1 MASIEKL
8 TNFAKEHLDPCEEI
22 LAVVKGTYAG
32 EMCGRAIARSGI
44 LLATDMNVV
53 LYGKRWTGFDLKFF
67 PYDTISSIEIRK
79 GFGSIYRVSFRVY
92 FDIIYMSNIRADSW
106 SDHGDVKHFVE
117 IVKRMIMGDSPVKS
131 PIGF

>member
-1 MASIEKL
+1 M
-8 TNFAKEHLDPCEEI
+8 
-22 LAVVKGTYAG
+22 
-32 EMCGRAIARSGI
+32 
-44 LLATDMNVV
+44 ATDINVV
-53 LYGKRWTGFDLKFF
+53 LYGKRWTGFDLEFF

-106 SDHGDVKHFVE
+106 SDHGDVTHFVE

>member
-8 TNFAKEHLDPCEEI
+8 TNFAKEHLEPGEEI
-22 LAVVKGTYAG
+22 LSVVKGTYTG

-44 LLATDMNVV
+44 LLATDKNVV
-53 LYGKRWTGFDLKFF
+53 LYGKRWAGFDLEFF
-67 PYDTISSIEIRK
+67 PYDTISSIEISK

-117 IVKRMIMGDSPVKS
+117 IVKRMIVGDSPVKS